1 MRKYNEKYILNFI
14 IQLTHPNVKFK
25 PTLFFPAS
33 QVFWDKLIKV
43 ASKHLV
49 LPSIYGAII
58 RKKIEKYFPE
68 DILTYLNYIYQL
80 NSERNHAISEQI
92 EDISGLFSG
101 NGINYLFLKG
111 SALLIQQP
119 KRVLKERMIGDIDIL
134 VSEKDIKRSYQLLID
149 NGYAVGR
156 ENEVVF
162 TKSILEIEN
171 KNKHLKRLINDDF
184 IAAVEIHRT
193 VLSYNY
199 SDLLPTNVL
208 MKEKQKINQYFVP
221 SNHHMWLHTIL
232 NYQLDDNGMRL
243 NILNLKTVIDV
254 AYIEPS
260 DIRVTKTNYIK
271 PIFEFYNLLSIY
283 LNQYPSN
290 SRIKKFFYLIQLNF
304 YQIFILNRFFFRLF
318 SSFKIVFS
326 RFFLILKS
334 KNYRKAVM
342 YNPKLLINK
351 FVNFWKKI
359 N

>member
-1 MRKYNEKYILNFI
+1 M
-14 IQLTHPNVKFK
+14 
-25 PTLFFPAS
+25 
-33 QVFWDKLIKV
+33 
-43 ASKHLV
+43 

-111 SALLIQQP
+111 SALLIQP

-199 SDLLPTNVL
+199 SDYYLL
-208 MKEKQKINQYFVP
+208 MF
-221 SNHHMWLHTIL
+221 
-232 NYQLDDNGMRL
+232 
-243 NILNLKTVIDV
+243 
-254 AYIEPS
+254 
-260 DIRVTKTNYIK
+260 
-271 PIFEFYNLLSIY
+271 
-283 LNQYPSN
+283 
-290 SRIKKFFYLIQLNF
+290 
-304 YQIFILNRFFFRLF
+304 
-318 SSFKIVFS
+318 
-326 RFFLILKS
+326 
-334 KNYRKAVM
+334 
-342 YNPKLLINK
+342 
-351 FVNFWKKI
+351 
-359 N
+359 